1 MEDYAK
7 LRELAEKKGKYT
19 AKEREYIT
27 KKAAENDV
35 FLNTLCASCY
45 KDAVI
50 QLCLIYK
57 PNEKQTRGAYVLQ
70 DGVNLI
76 LRGRNGNTYRV
87 CAETLT
93 DDLAREWIA
102 NGLNPKYFISVQ

>member
-1 MEDYAK
+1 MEDYATLK
-7 LRELAEKKGKYT
+7 ALAEKKGRYT
-19 AKEREYIT
+19 AKEREYIAR
-27 KKAAENDV
+27 KSAENNV

-57 PNEKQTRGAYVLQ
+57 PTENQTSGAYVLQ

-93 DDLAREWIA
+93 DDLAREWIT
-102 NGLNPKYFISVQ
+102 NGLNTKHFKSLR